1 MHIQDNVVFSTG
13 EVLHFVVKRIEHL
26 CQTILCKAVRLAV
39 RLAVRIRLCTRT
51 KQTTLLTQHNDKLK
65 FKDLCHSCNIS
76 LHSQA
81 DQNSTSS
88 KIKNLDRDFQNHKC
102 TAQLLRALVT

>member
-1 MHIQDNVVFSTG
+1 M
-13 EVLHFVVKRIEHL
+13 HFVVKRIEHL
-26 CQTILCKAVRLAV
+26 CQTA
-39 RLAVRIRLCTRT
+39 AVRIRLCTRT

-81 DQNSTSS
+81 DQN
-88 KIKNLDRDFQNHKC
+88 
-102 TAQLLRALVT
+102 TAQAQR